1 MLENEDDRVS
11 YITPIKS
18 QKNNLYIMSKPFIVK
33 DPYFEKAKKLGYR
46 ARSAFKLLEI
56 QEKYDII
63 HPGMCVLDVASAP
76 GSFIQVISKIVWD
89 TGRIIGVD
97 IQSIQSFG
105 RPNISFLKA
114 SIFDYDVIHKFIRER
129 DITEFDVITSDIAP
143 NTTGMT
149 GVDQYRSIELNIAIL
164 DVADEFLKKW
174 GTVILKVFVWED
186 IQDLIT
192 PVKSKYAKL
201 IRFKPKSCRD
211 RSFEEYF
218 ICQWKR

>member
-1 MLENEDDRVS
+1 
-11 YITPIKS
+11 
-18 QKNNLYIMSKPFIVK
+18 MSKPFIVK
-33 DPYFEKAKKLGYR
+33 DPYFEKAKQLWYR

-56 QEKYDII
+56 QEKYNLI

-76 GSFIQVISKIVWD
+76 GSFIQVISKIIGD

-114 SIFDYDVIHKFIRER
+114 SIFDYDTVHKFIRDR
-129 DITEFDVITSDIAP
+129 DITHFDVITSDIAP

-192 PVKSKYAKL
+192 PIKQKYKKL
-201 IRFKPKSCRD
+201 SRFKPNACRD

-218 ICQWKR
+218 ICQWKK